1 MPGRTAAAGLLLTT
15 IALTA
20 CENIPY
26 YNQSLDWFSRSRYDP
41 EVRAIEEHTPPAQ
54 DSPVLSAPADAT
66 AMAPADGEVIL
77 AGGAPVTG
85 AGPDGSANI
94 SSGRPARPSVTPA
107 TLPPRPRITPPMGY
121 ARSKRVIYGT
131 NRGPF
136 QVGNMRTLR

>member
-1 MPGRTAAAGLLLTT
+1 MPGRTAAAGLLLAT

-66 AMAPADGEVIL
+66 AMAPADGEVIP

-85 AGPDGSANI
+85 AGPDG
-94 SSGRPARPSVTPA
+94 PASTGNVRGVTPA
-107 TLPPRPRITPPMGY
+107 TLPPRQRITPPMGF
-121 ARSKRVIYGT
+121 ARGKRVIYGT

-136 QVGNMRTLR
+136 QVGNVRTLR